1 MMFVDPQRVEE
12 YAGSCFVELSCGAR
26 NVPVLPSGNL
36 RRLNK
41 DKGLFRLESVL
52 ESLRRAQSEVLSNS
66 HNQNITV

>member
-41 DKGLFRLESVL
+41 DKGLFGLFVCLESVL
-52 ESLRRAQSEVLSNS
+52 NSLGKLEVSTIRS
-66 HNQNITV
+66 AFY